1 MDSLSQLALG
11 AAVGVAAMG
20 RRTALWKAAMW
31 GGVLG
36 TLPDLDA
43 LIDHGDPVLNM
54 VLHRAETHALFW
66 QSLAALPLAALITFL
81 TRAGPVLPA
90 GSGIASGPGLQVAGS
105 PPATRWAAFP
115 AWLLTVWLVL
125 VTHALLDAMTVYGT
139 RLALP
144 FSAQPYG
151 VGSIF
156 IIDPLYTLPLLLGLL
171 ATLLSRSGRAAGAT
185 EVSTPSMGGRRA
197 QAGRWNLIGLA
208 LSTAYLGWSAAAQH
222 HVAGLVHA
230 QLAQGPEA
238 KSVERVLVTPTP
250 FNTALWRVV
259 VMRPDRY
266 EEGFYALADQG
277 RPVRFRAYAR
287 DAELFKQV
295 QAMEAVGHIA
305 AFSRGYFRVD
315 ERDGAVRI
323 TDLRMG
329 QEPSYVFSFEVARRG
344 SALQPLQPTRSVGGR
359 DDVDLAAGLRWLW
372 ARAGGQDLDP
382 PGVRA
387 PDAGPLSSAG
397 LGAQAPGVS
406 GARR

>member
-81 TRAGPVLPA
+81 TRTGPALPA
-90 GSGIASGPGLQVAGS
+90 GSGLASGPGLQVAGAS
-105 PPATRWAAFP
+105 PATRWAAFP

-185 EVSTPSMGGRRA
+185 EASSPSLGGRRA
-197 QAGRWNLIGLA
+197 QACRWNLIGLA

-238 KSVERVLVTPTP
+238 TSVERVLVTPTP

-295 QAMEAVGHIA
+295 QTMEAVGHIA
-305 AFSRGYFRVD
+305 AFSRGFFRVD
-315 ERDGAVRI
+315 ERNGAVRI

-359 DDVDLAAGLRWLW
+359 DDVDVAAGLRWLW
-372 ARAGGQDLDP
+372 ARARGQDLDP

-397 LGAQAPGVS
+397 LGAHPPGVS
-406 GARR
+406 GARQ

>member
-11 AAVGVAAMG
+11 AAVGVAVMG
-20 RRTALWKAAMW
+20 RRTAPWKAAMW

-81 TRAGPVLPA
+81 SRAGPALPS

-105 PPATRWAAFP
+105 PPATRWADFP
-115 AWLLTVWLVL
+115 EWLLTVWLVL

-185 EVSTPSMGGRRA
+185 ELSTPSMGGRRA
-197 QAGRWNLIGLA
+197 RAGRWNLIGLA

-238 KSVERVLVTPTP
+238 TSVERVLVTPTP

-305 AFSRGYFRVD
+305 AFSRGFFRVV

-387 PDAGPLSSAG
+387 PDVGPLSSAG
-397 LGAQAPGVS
+397 LGAHPPGVS
-406 GARR
+406 GARQ

>member
-54 VLHRAETHALFW
+54 VLHRAETHALYW
-66 QSLAALPLAALITFL
+66 QTLAALPLAALITFL
-81 TRAGPVLPA
+81 TRAGPALPA
-90 GSGIASGPGLQVAGS
+90 GSGLASGPGLQVAGAS
-105 PPATRWAAFP
+105 PASRWAAFP

-171 ATLLSRSGRAAGAT
+171 ATLLSRSGRAGAT

-238 KSVERVLVTPTP
+238 TSVERVLVTPTP

-266 EEGFYALADQG
+266 EEGFYALADKG

-305 AFSRGYFRVD
+305 AFSRGFFRVD

-359 DDVDLAAGLRWLW
+359 DDVDVAAGLRWLW

-387 PDAGPLSSAG
+387 PDVGPLSSAG
-397 LGAQAPGVS
+397 VGTQAPGVP
-406 GARR
+406 GARQ

>member
-11 AAVGVAAMG
+11 AAVGVAVMG

-81 TRAGPVLPA
+81 TRAGPALPA
-90 GSGIASGPGLQVAGS
+90 GSGLASGPGLQVAGS
-105 PPATRWAAFP
+105 PPATRWSAFP

-171 ATLLSRSGRAAGAT
+171 ATLLSRSGRAASAT
-185 EVSTPSMGGRRA
+185 EASPPSLGGRRA

-222 HVAGLVHA
+222 HVAGLVRE

-238 KSVERVLVTPTP
+238 GSVERVLVTPTP

-305 AFSRGYFRVD
+305 AFSRGFFRVD

-359 DDVDLAAGLRWLW
+359 DDVDVAAGLRWLW

-406 GARR
+406 GARQ

>member
-11 AAVGVAAMG
+11 AAVGVAVMG
-20 RRTALWKAAMW
+20 RRTAPWKAAMW

-185 EVSTPSMGGRRA
+185 GASSPSLGGRSAR
-197 QAGRWNLIGLA
+197 AGRWNLIGLA

-238 KSVERVLVTPTP
+238 TSVERVLVTPTP

-305 AFSRGYFRVD
+305 AFSRGFFRVD

-344 SALQPLQPTRSVGGR
+344 SDMQPLQPTRSVGGR
-359 DDVDLAAGLRWLW
+359 DDVDVAAGLRWLW

-382 PGVRA
+382 PGVRS

>member
-1 MDSLSQLALG
+1 
-11 AAVGVAAMG
+11 
-20 RRTALWKAAMW
+20 
-31 GGVLG
+31 
-36 TLPDLDA
+36 
-43 LIDHGDPVLNM
+43 
-54 VLHRAETHALFW
+54 
-66 QSLAALPLAALITFL
+66 
-81 TRAGPVLPA
+81 
-90 GSGIASGPGLQVAGS
+90 
-105 PPATRWAAFP
+105 
-115 AWLLTVWLVL
+115 
-125 VTHALLDAMTVYGT
+125 
-139 RLALP
+139 
-144 FSAQPYG
+144 
-151 VGSIF
+151 
-156 IIDPLYTLPLLLGLL
+156 LLLGLL

-197 QAGRWNLIGLA
+197 RAGRWNLIGLA

-238 KSVERVLVTPTP
+238 TSVERVLVTPTP

-305 AFSRGYFRVD
+305 AFSRGFFRVD

-359 DDVDLAAGLRWLW
+359 DDVDVAAGLRWLW